1 MAEYLELEAF
11 HKVPYLM
18 ILKTKII
25 TSFEKAVIL
34 VYISIHLS
42 FLLLP
47 AKNVFQEV
55 ESVSRSVAEMHFNYK
70 TTCTTTHGSGVLL

>member
-11 HKVPYLM
+11 YEVSYLI

-25 TSFEKAVIL
+25 NSFEKAEIL

-42 FLLLP
+42 FLLPP
-47 AKNVFQEV
+47 AKNVF
-55 ESVSRSVAEMHFNYK
+55 
-70 TTCTTTHGSGVLL
+70 

>member
-1 MAEYLELEAF
+1 MGGTVAEYLELEAV
-11 HKVPYLM
+11 HDIPYLILLKIM
-18 ILKTKII
+18 IT

-47 AKNVFQEV
+47 AKNVF
-55 ESVSRSVAEMHFNYK
+55 
-70 TTCTTTHGSGVLL
+70 